1 MLFNSATYAVFFAV
15 VVAAYFLLPHRA
27 RWPLLLAASC
37 GFYMW
42 FRPVYILI
50 LGFTI
55 VVDYWAGIGIEQA
68 RGARRLWALGLSLAA
83 NLGVLAV
90 FKYWNFGQ
98 TNLEAAARFLGWNYS
113 PALLEMALPIG
124 LSFHTF
130 QAMSYTIEVYRGN
143 QRAERHFGLY
153 SLYVMFFPQLVAG
166 PIERPQNLLD
176 QFRTHHRFDYDRV
189 TSGLRLMGW
198 GLFKKVC
205 VADRMS
211 IGVNAVYAQPEHF
224 GGPGVALATLFFAIQ
239 IYCDFSGYSDMA
251 LGAARVLG
259 FNLMRNFD
267 HPYASKSVSEFWR
280 RWHASLSTWFKDYLY
295 IPLGGSRAGP
305 LRHGMN
311 LMIVFLLSGL
321 WHGANWT
328 FLVWGAIHGA
338 ALAASAFT
346 AGIRQQIRTVVA
358 SSIGAVWIGL
368 WQRLCV
374 GAVVTLGWL
383 FFRATSLDHAR
394 TLLRQLGNGWGALA
408 HPGSAM
414 HLIWDAGYGRLD
426 LILCAGLIA
435 TVFAMEWFERRRAV
449 NAWICSLPAWQRW
462 GLYHAFVIALFALA
476 PGSGDQFIYFQF

>member
-1 MLFNSATYAVFFAV
+1 
-15 VVAAYFLLPHRA
+15 
-27 RWPLLLAASC
+27 
-37 GFYMW
+37 
-42 FRPVYILI
+42 
-50 LGFTI
+50 
-55 VVDYWAGIGIEQA
+55 
-68 RGARRLWALGLSLAA
+68 
-83 NLGVLAV
+83 
-90 FKYWNFGQ
+90 
-98 TNLEAAARFLGWNYS
+98 
-113 PALLEMALPIG
+113 
-124 LSFHTF
+124 
-130 QAMSYTIEVYRGN
+130 
-143 QRAERHFGLY
+143 
-153 SLYVMFFPQLVAG
+153 
-166 PIERPQNLLD
+166 
-176 QFRTHHRFDYDRV
+176 
-189 TSGLRLMGW
+189 
-198 GLFKKVC
+198 
-205 VADRMS
+205 
-211 IGVNAVYAQPEHF
+211 
-224 GGPGVALATLFFAIQ
+224 
-239 IYCDFSGYSDMA
+239 
-251 LGAARVLG
+251 
-259 FNLMRNFD
+259 
-267 HPYASKSVSEFWR
+267 
-280 RWHASLSTWFKDYLY
+280 
-295 IPLGGSRAGP
+295 
-305 LRHGMN
+305 MN